1 MIYKMD
7 LNRLN
12 ETVINIPVD
21 LKYDN
26 LIEYYRVIC
35 FKLILTCESHIYKT
49 FQNRNLQEN
58 LDNQEINFTISK
70 YLKDLLQYIEIQED
84 TDINNYINNIEK
96 IIGDAKEFILQKITY
111 IINHF
116 YTFLI
121 RDKLNVKSYESYIN
135 NFQALFPEYFSENKV
150 EILKII
156 IDKNFVPEIV

>member
-1 MIYKMD
+1 MD

-21 LKYDN
+21 HKYDN
-26 LIEYYRVIC
+26 LIEYYKVIC

-49 FQNRNLQEN
+49 FQAKNLQEN
-58 LDNQEINFTISK
+58 LDSQEINFTISE
-70 YLKDLLQYIEIQED
+70 YLKDLLQYIEIQD
-84 TDINNYINNIEK
+84 NGDINNYIINIK
-96 IIGDAKEFILQKITY
+96 NIIGDDKKYILEKITY

-135 NFQALFPEYFSENKV
+135 NFETVFPDYFCENKV
-150 EILKII
+150 GILEILL
-156 IDKNFVPEIV
+156 DKDFLPEIA